1 MSAQPSAYWQ
11 PHTPP
16 VTLERILEASA
27 KGERLYPNLVSDAEI
42 DDAILREAIKH
53 FSLYEADALK
63 AEAEYG
69 LPPAQQVAIG
79 IRSAPH
85 RVACIF
91 AEHAIRKRFGDQSS
105 HLAPLYRDADG
116 LRLNL
121 PTSGLIVPTLRAGF
135 MRVWLHYKTPE
146 DRRPRWITSSHLP
159 GGSKV
164 EPSIHIV
171 GAEHA
176 HTSRVALVVN
186 HALEAEGMAAG
197 GILTVIGLILAY
209 MNATQDWP
217 AWAFAWPLVAPGG
230 VGLGIYLQG
239 LRKHDSHLLRQGRV
253 LMFVAALIFMIG
265 FVIFGTIFKISEVD
279 YGWFGKAALP
289 VLLIVVGIVLLVR
302 SIRRSRSA

>member
-1 MSAQPSAYWQ
+1 MRDGGVIDRQVIYGVLRRRRRAGQ
-11 PHTPP
+11 
-16 VTLERILEASA
+16 VRVGFE
-27 KGERLYPNLVSDAEI
+27 GEDLARLAVQSGLHAIVGVELAEGQSESSF
-42 DDAILREAIKH
+42 R
-53 FSLYEADALK
+53 
-63 AEAEYG
+63 
-69 LPPAQQVAIG
+69 IG

-146 DRRPRWITSSHLP
+146 DRQPRWITSSHLP

-197 GILTVIGLILAY
+197 GILTVIGLNNVTPAALVA
-209 MNATQDWP
+209 QLREEWP
-217 AWAFAWPLVAPGG
+217 ALA
-230 VGLGIYLQG
+230 GLTLALDQT
-239 LRKHDSHLLRQGRV
+239 SPFLLRASRR
-253 LMFVAALIFMIG
+253 AC
-265 FVIFGTIFKISEVD
+265 
-279 YGWFGKAALP
+279 GKQ
-289 VLLIVVGIVLLVR
+289 
-302 SIRRSRSA
+302 